1 MTEKNHALQEGDDS
15 QSLDHIEQPP
25 IRVTR
30 ENLDLALKILREV
43 LDENNSHS
51 LQREGSPPY
60 AGPVTHHDTEGA
72 RKVPKKRPRK

>member
-30 ENLDLALKILREV
+30 ETLDLALKILREV
-43 LDENNSHS
+43 LDEEAE
-51 LQREGSPPY
+51 Q
-60 AGPVTHHDTEGA
+60 
-72 RKVPKKRPRK
+72 